1 MPDAPSG
8 WPARIVFATGN
19 RGKLREVAEI
29 LAPAGVTVVGVAD
42 VATGWHVVEDGDTF
56 AANAR
61 LKAESLADRT
71 GLPALGDDSGLEV
84 DALGGRPGVRS
95 ARYGGPGLDDAGRCA
110 RLLAALQ
117 GVPQR
122 SARFRCVLVLAQGDA
137 WVSAEGTLEGEIADA
152 PCGRGGFGYDPVFV
166 LRDRGVTLAEIAADE
181 KNALSHRAAAMRALL
196 ARIRSGEVCTPA
208 FIDSLEGES

>member
-1 MPDAPSG
+1 MRVSG
-8 WPARIVFATGN
+8 PVTLATRN
-19 RGKLREVAEI
+19 AGKLAELQALCRGVLELRPLPSDPAPPEVDEDQDSYLGNALKKARAI
-29 LAPAGVTVVGVAD
+29 AAFTGGAALA
-42 VATGWHVVEDGDTF
+42 
-56 AANAR
+56 
-61 LKAESLADRT
+61 
-71 GLPALGDDSGLEV
+71 DDSGLEV
-84 DALGGRPGVRS
+84 DALPGELGVRS
-95 ARYGGPGLDDAGRCA
+95 ARYGGPGLDDTGRCA

-152 PCGRGGFGYDPVFV
+152 PRGRGGFGYDPVFV
-166 LRDRGVTLAEIAADE
+166 LRDRGVTLAEVAAEE

-208 FIDSLEGES
+208 FIDSPEGES